1 MTAFLTNSAAPLSLG
16 RLAAAPFRAVWDFLV
31 AVGEANSR
39 IHRIEALQRLSD
51 AELARRGI
59 RREDIL
65 RHVFADRMF
74 F

>member
-1 MTAFLTNSAAPLSLG
+1 MTTISTNSASQLSLG
-16 RLAAAPFRAVWDFLV
+16 RIVSAPLRAVWDFLV

-39 IHRIEALQRLSD
+39 VYRIEALQRLSD

-59 RREDIL
+59 RREDII
-65 RHVFADRMF
+65 RHVFADRLF